1 MNEYKILEIIIKTAL
16 VIATLFH
23 LLVGLVVLH
32 QTRSIN
38 RLVKT
43 RPSGC
48 VIGCTVFS
56 ILILL
61 VVFLMVVFFF

>member
-1 MNEYKILEIIIKTAL
+1 MDELEILGIIIKVAL
-16 VIATLFH
+16 VVATLFH

-32 QTRSIN
+32 QARSIN

-48 VIGCTVFS
+48 VIGCTVLS
-56 ILILL
+56 ILLLLL
-61 VVFLMVVFFF
+61 VFLAVIFFF